1 MTSRWSVIVSFT
13 NVRKAIIPAAG
24 LGTRVRAISGDL
36 PKELLT
42 VAAKPLIVHAIE
54 GLAASGVRQIAVV
67 ISPAKESIR
76 QFLLGNPP
84 EFLAP
89 QLDAHVR
96 VLFKA
101 CTFRFFV
108 QPEPNGLADA
118 VSLCREFVG
127 SEPFALIMP
136 DNILLDGLP
145 VVTQMIPFFSRE
157 DRDIIG
163 AINIEMGEASRFGN
177 VGILETETIAHR
189 SIRFRNVTGFSD
201 KRNDPLTIP
210 PGETVLKNF
219 GGSIF
224 LPHFFDFIEQCRLHA
239 RGELDDVPVIQ
250 AILRDRGLHVVVLE
264 GEGFDVGNPAGYWA
278 ANLHIESKQ
287 LLQRGW

>member
-1 MTSRWSVIVSFT
+1 MSFT
-13 NVRKAIIPAAG
+13 TVRKAVIPAAG
-24 LGTRVRAISGDL
+24 LGTRVRGIAGDL

-54 GLAASGVRQIAVV
+54 GLAASGVRQIGVI
-67 ISPAKESIR
+67 ISPVKESIR

-89 QLDAHVR
+89 LLDAHLK

-101 CTFRFFV
+101 CEFSFFV
-108 QPEPNGLADA
+108 QPEPTGLADA

-127 SEPFALIMP
+127 NEPFALIMP

-145 VVTQMIPFFSRE
+145 VVTQLIPFFARE
-157 DRDIIG
+157 GGDILG
-163 AINIEMGEASRFGN
+163 AINLEAEEASRFAN
-177 VGILETETIAHR
+177 VGILEAEVIPGM
-189 SIRFRNVTGFSD
+189 SPRFRKVSEFSSKTG
-201 KRNDPLTIP
+201 DPLSVP
-210 PGETVLKNF
+210 PGEKLLKNF

-224 LPHFFDFIEQCRLHA
+224 LPHFFDYIEESRPNA

-250 AILRDRGLHVVVLE
+250 AILREEGLRVLVLE
-264 GEGFDVGNPAGYWA
+264 GNGFDVGNPAGYWA
-278 ANLHIESKQ
+278 ANLYIESKQ
-287 LLQRGW
+287 PQRRGW

>member
-1 MTSRWSVIVSFT
+1 MSFT
-13 NVRKAIIPAAG
+13 TVRKAVIPAAG
-24 LGTRVRAISGDL
+24 LGTRVRGIAGDL

-54 GLAASGVRQIAVV
+54 GLATSGVRQIGVV

-76 QFLLGNPP
+76 QFLLGDPP

-89 QLDAHVR
+89 LLDAHLR

-101 CTFRFFV
+101 CKFSFFV
-108 QPEPNGLADA
+108 QPEPTGLADA

-127 SEPFALIMP
+127 NEPFALIMP

-145 VVTQMIPFFSRE
+145 VVTQLIPFFSSE
-157 DRDIIG
+157 GRDILG
-163 AINIEMGEASRFGN
+163 AISLEAEVASRFGN
-177 VGILETETIAHR
+177 VGILEAEIIPGR
-189 SIRFRNVTGFSD
+189 SPRFRKVSDFSD
-201 KRNDPLTIP
+201 KTGDPLRVP
-210 PGETVLKNF
+210 PGEKLLKNF

-224 LPHFFDFIEQCRLHA
+224 LPHFFDYIEQCRPHA
-239 RGELDDVPVIQ
+239 QDELDDVPVIQ
-250 AILRDRGLHVVVLE
+250 AILKDQGLKVVLLE
-264 GEGFDVGNPAGYWA
+264 GNGFDVGNPAGYWA

-287 LLQRGW
+287 SQRRGW